1 MTTATQTRP
10 GSFLSRARAPQAA
23 PDRILVYG
31 VEGVGKSSFGAAAP
45 SPIFLAAEDGIRH
58 LSGVQQ
64 FPEPRNLADV
74 YAMLG
79 ELAAGGHGFKTLVVD
94 SVDWLDPIIARAV
107 CERNKWDDLGSP
119 GYGNGYTPFVEE
131 WRKVLAA
138 LDRVRAAGLEII
150 LIGHAKV
157 ATFSNPKGPDFSRY
171 ELATL
176 KQSAPIIKQWAD
188 HVFFAN
194 FDDHVVVARSRGA
207 EVLQK
212 GKGVSSG
219 ERVLH
224 TTHDAAWDAKV
235 RGNFPVTIPLSYAD
249 FDAARVQAKSEVV
262 QTDAAPVAEAQPE
275 PVAAPAPTEAPRARG
290 AAVTPEMLSRLA
302 DLIERAQL
310 PAERRAKLETFLGDR
325 TDAKKVQ
332 TAITTLLSE
341 VK

>member
-1 MTTATQTRP
+1 MSTATQTR
-10 GSFLSRARAPQAA
+10 SFLSRARAPQAA
-23 PDRILVYG
+23 PDRILIYG

-58 LSGVQQ
+58 LAGVQQ
-64 FPEPRNLADV
+64 FPEPKNLADV

-79 ELAAGGHGFKTLVVD
+79 ELAAGGHEFKTLVVD
-94 SVDWLDPIIARAV
+94 SVDWLDPIVARAV
-107 CERNKWDDLGSP
+107 CERNKWEDLESP
-119 GYGNGYTPFVEE
+119 GYGKGYVPFAEE

-157 ATFSNPKGPDFSRY
+157 ATFANPKGPDFSRY
-171 ELATL
+171 EVATL
-176 KQSAPIIKQWAD
+176 KQSAPLIKQWAD

-207 EVLQK
+207 EVFQK

-219 ERVLH
+219 DRVLH
-224 TTHDAAWDAKV
+224 TTHDAAWDAKA
-235 RGNFPVTIPLSYAD
+235 RGAFPATIPLSYAD
-249 FDAARVQAKSEVV
+249 FDAARAAARSTNVN
-262 QTDAAPVAEAQPE
+262 TDAAPVAAPETE

-290 AAVTPEMLSRLA
+290 DEVTPEMLARLS
-302 DLIERAQL
+302 DLIERAHL
-310 PAERRAKLETFLGDR
+310 TPERAEKMRIFLGDR
-325 TDAKKVQ
+325 TDAKKVK
-332 TAITTLLSE
+332 TAIMTLAAE